1 MVNARK
7 DFVNVTILFLINLL
21 NFVDRYTVAGVLTQ
35 IQSYYHIDDS
45 MGGLIQTVFLIFFMV
60 GSPVCG
66 YLGDR
71 FSRKLIIIVGVS
83 IWLVAVIASTF
94 VPANLFWMFLLFRG
108 IVGIGEASYSN
119 VCPSMISDMFTGS
132 TRSKMFMLFYFA
144 IPVGSGLGFIV
155 GSNVASLLHAWQW
168 GVRVSAVPGLIIL
181 IVLILI
187 VDEPKRGAA
196 ELIDG
201 GQQEEIKS
209 TSYLSDLKALVTT
222 PTFVTCTWA
231 YTALIFVTGTLT
243 WWEPTIIQHSIAWTK
258 GLNDTRQ
265 LPDKTINQVGL
276 IFGAITMIS
285 GLVGVSTGT
294 IVSGMM
300 INGRGIFR
308 YLKTDRAQPIVSG
321 VGALIAAPLLL
332 LVFLL
337 GHSSITLLWVLIFVV
352 ITFLCFNWG
361 LNVDMLMMMI
371 NGRGIF
377 RYLKTDRAQPI
388 VSGVGAL
395 IAAPLL
401 LLVFLLGHS
410 SITLLWV
417 LIFVVITFLC
427 FNWGLNV
434 DMLMV
439 SLQLHNKEHLTLFHS
454 CLLPLYIGIF
464 MSLF

>member
-308 YLKTDRAQPIVSG
+308 YVKTDRAQPIVSG

-361 LNVDMLMMMI
+361 LNVDMLMGVI
-371 NGRGIF
+371 LPSRRSTAFSYFTLISHLFG
-377 RYLKTDRAQPI
+377 DA
-388 VSGVGAL
+388 SGPYIIGAL
-395 IAAPLL
+395 SDAIRGSVKTPETQYASLVKSCYVTVALL
-401 LLVFLLGHS
+401 CVSAGLYFACAIVLVRDQKKFKKEMGMS
-410 SITLLWV
+410 SNHRLKI
-417 LIFVVITFLC
+417 
-427 FNWGLNV
+427 
-434 DMLMV
+434 
-439 SLQLHNKEHLTLFHS
+439 E
-454 CLLPLYIGIF
+454 
-464 MSLF
+464 